1 MYYVNEDMKKE
12 YQEKQKGNAHYMAQE
27 LQHKH
32 SAKKLDIWETR
43 KKQAEER
50 RRNWTMMEEEKAQEK
65 QKKIDKKFELRKVM
79 DLDFQAK
86 RNFRFES
93 VKRNDR
99 HDFGENNVLS
109 KLYEH
114 KEH

>member
-1 MYYVNEDMKKE
+1 
-12 YQEKQKGNAHYMAQE
+12 
-27 LQHKH
+27 
-32 SAKKLDIWETR
+32 
-43 KKQAEER
+43 
-50 RRNWTMMEEEKAQEK
+50 MEEEKEKEK

-93 VKRNDR
+93 VKRNEK
-99 HDFGENNVLS
+99 HDFSENNVLS

-114 KEH
+114 KEHKSHQMAARRDYIVGLI